1 VIRKGALTGGSN
13 YWTEMLRA
21 ASCFPGAS
29 GNSNQKSMA
38 AAATPGRS
46 GAMLCQH
53 YEWSERWCEEMEEEK
68 ASGIPTLFLDRA

>member
-1 VIRKGALTGGSN
+1 MAVIVEQKSQGGS
-13 YWTEMLRA
+13 
-21 ASCFPGAS
+21 SSQSFIFPGAS

-68 ASGIPTLFLDRA
+68 ASGIPTLFLDRD